1 MQRSRRAITSDTGR
15 IIFGALFIA
24 AIFLA
29 GGIAFS
35 QRTAIREA
43 ARRFQEPPLPAEEAS
58 PFPLPAEERESEAR
72 PFEETIPPPLPEV
85 PETSLPDIPRE
96 KLLAVPFTPQAP
108 HANWDMPYQEAC
120 EEASVIMVAAYYA
133 REQGVIDS
141 DEADRRIRDIV
152 RFQQDRYGFYEDTSA
167 TETARL
173 FEEYYPD
180 FTADVLPVRGP
191 EDIKR
196 FIAMG
201 VPVILPA
208 DGKALPNP
216 HFRNGGPVYHML
228 VVRGYTD
235 DRFITNDPGT
245 KFGERFL
252 YTYDGLLNAVHDWNN
267 GDVANGAPVMIVIR
281 PRS

>member
-1 MQRSRRAITSDTGR
+1 MASDMRR
-15 IIFGALFIA
+15 IIRGALFVA

-43 ARRFQEPPLPAEEAS
+43 VRRFQEPPLPAEEAS
-58 PFPLPAEERESEAR
+58 PFPLPAEERKPQAR
-72 PFEETIPPPLPEV
+72 PAEESVKPPPPEASA
-85 PETSLPDIPRE
+85 TSSADIPRE
-96 KLLAVPFTPQAP
+96 KLLAVPFTSQAP

-133 REQGVIDS
+133 REKGIIDP
-141 DEADRRIRDIV
+141 DEADRRIRNIV

-173 FEEYYPD
+173 LEEYYPD
-180 FTADVLPVRGP
+180 LTADVLSVRGP

-208 DGKALPNP
+208 DGKTLPNP

-228 VVRGYTD
+228 VVRGYTE

-252 YTYDGLLNAVHDWNN
+252 YTYDGLFNAVHDWNN